1 MHTVHAYTRVGVFSR
16 SEQNEHA
23 RLCGVGV
30 PPGAAGGE
38 DRGTHHLLQPQRDE
52 VDEGRQ
58 QCREEEG
65 HRDTHRVDLST
76 VSQMCNSFTFGCYL
90 VLRVVPFVT

>member
-1 MHTVHAYTRVGVFSR
+1 MHTVCAYTRVGVFSR

-58 QCREEEG
+58 QCRG
-65 HRDTHRVDLST
+65 RKGTVTPTGWTFQQFHRCATLSL
-76 VSQMCNSFTFGCYL
+76 L
-90 VLRVVPFVT
+90 VVIWF